1 MTTESILIYTTE
13 TPRKRSGCNDPRCC
27 DQNFYEYAS
36 KEWNEGVMN

>member
-27 DQNFYEYAS
+27 DQNFYEYDITI
-36 KEWNEGVMN
+36 KEGGK